1 MAKAIH
7 ITNPF
12 SKKIET
18 IFDFEKDETV
28 LDVAAKLYGDGNVD
42 FVVPTICIV
51 GDKPLLR
58 KEWGSYVPE
67 DSEVVSFVAVTG
79 ADWVIYVIIA
89 VVVSIAVS
97 LLMVV
102 TPPKMGS
109 IPEPDPVFTLRGQ
122 TNKVKLGDPIEDHY
136 GRVRIFP
143 SYAAISYNK
152 YIDNEQYL
160 YSLFCL
166 GQGEFEIENVF
177 VEDTNINNFDD
188 AEYVIYGPGET
199 VDLFRDN
206 VETSNEVA
214 GIEMFGPNEPEYD
227 SWIGPFAAGGPQ
239 SSSDIIEVDVVIPQG
254 LSFSNDEGGLDSRT
268 VTASFQYRQIDQNG
282 APVGNWL
289 VLSEFSKTLRTVTP
303 QRYTLTKVVPSG
315 RYEVRARRTNN
326 KDTNFRSQ
334 NTIKWESL
342 RAFLPNVGNYGD
354 VTLLAIRARASNNFN
369 DSSRSQINLFATRK
383 LPIWNGVQ
391 WSNPVATRSAVW
403 AMANIFRSIYGGN
416 ITEDKFFDL
425 DDFLLKDQQL
435 NAEGRTFDWTFDTRG
450 TVWED
455 AAMVCR
461 AVRGR
466 PLLRGSIITIALERS
481 KTIPTAVFG
490 PNNIVSGS
498 LEWDIKIYNQNEY
511 DGIEAEYVDP
521 ITWKSEVLVCALPD
535 SGADYLEPMKFPGI
549 TNRDIAFREGMYEES
564 KRRYNRENV
573 TFSTGLEG
581 HIPTWGDLILVQH
594 DLPKWGQGGR
604 LLALQGLVLQLDS
617 EVTFTTG
624 EVHQVVL
631 KDKTGAASGPHIVT
645 EVLGDPYKVQLQSS
659 IDLSVFD
666 FSETHERPIF
676 AFGVQNLEGKLLTV
690 LDVSTNGEEEI
701 SITGVNYDSRVFYYD
716 TQSPAP
722 PLPGPSVIDSWSL
735 PKVNGLGYS
744 LSNDASRVTILWN
757 AIRSA
762 RLFIVQWSD
771 NLTTY
776 IDSVEVTDNTLTLDV
791 PYTPMYIR
799 VAAVTDLGQGPWS
812 GVTLSQ
818 SATEA
823 AVPVLPSNVN
833 VVSGYGSLQV
843 YWDTQGGA
851 DFYEIS
857 AKPFANDTPSAD
869 ATSEI
874 NNYLLVGLGPNELI
888 YFRVRAVKTLTTGT
902 LLYSAWSTTV
912 GGTTN
917 VIIGQNYY
925 GPTEPPNPGGTAA
938 EGAIWFDTD
947 DGNRMYR
954 WDGTVWVDVQKV
966 LAADDF
972 GLGIRPIQIVSALPT
987 LPDGD
992 YPVGAQVTLSSD
1004 NYRLYR
1010 NDNDAW
1016 DYSVKTEQIDTSAIT
1031 TIKIADNAITN
1042 IKIIDGAVV
1051 AGKIATNAVVG
1062 ANIVNGAIVAGKLG
1076 VGAVGSGN
1084 IADSAVVAGKIADD
1098 AVVAANIVDGEIV
1111 AGKLGDSAVTAGSI
1125 ATDAVTAD
1133 KILANSIT
1141 AAKISTDAVTADKIE
1156 ANAVTAVK
1164 IEANAVTA
1172 DKIEANAVTAVKINT
1187 DAVTADKIAANSVTT
1202 SKLLVS
1208 GRGAALN
1215 ADPGCQDSSAWVRYP
1230 SSLSDATFTTITDGL
1245 VGNNVIRGS
1254 NRAWYNGADRLPFDP
1269 NKTYRVRAVAR
1280 RSSATANGTCY
1291 IGVALFDSSGN
1302 GIGGDGT
1309 QWFYVGGGGFL
1320 PGEDFTLRSGEFG
1333 FDTTKTFP
1341 ANARTMA
1348 PLIILSYNGTI
1359 GYMEAQDLRIEEK
1372 INGELI
1378 VDGAI
1383 TADKIAANAVT
1394 ADSIAANAVTASKI
1408 VAGSISA
1415 TKLTL
1420 GGTVNIVGTSNMT
1433 DEEYWTLLQGVDFT
1447 FITPTSPI
1455 IWNSERL
1462 AKLGGSYEPI
1472 IVSVGRPF
1480 EVEEGSS
1487 IRGRYKVYV
1496 NAGTLGYAWI
1506 DIQFSQFA
1514 DFSGPY
1520 AYAGFG
1526 DTLVP
1531 LNSVKQVDGKITVPA
1546 GYRYARARL
1555 VKYNGGPLVAYFGD
1569 VVIQRAVDT
1578 ALIVDGAIS
1587 ADKILANSITADKI
1601 LANSITADKILAGS
1615 ITASKLTLGGTTG
1628 NIVGTSNMT
1637 DEDYWTLSQGGPY
1650 SFEGLSA
1657 ADKITWNSTNVVRLG
1672 DSANLIVVNGKAFE
1686 VEPGDVISGRY
1697 KVYIA
1702 AGTAGV
1708 AYMDIMYSQYEDF
1721 TGTLTWGY
1729 FDNGYVPTG
1738 AIKSL
1743 ELKSTPVPD
1752 GYRFAKIRMVKSSNG
1767 PTRVYFGD
1775 TYFKKAVGTALIVD
1789 GAIVAGSIS
1798 AGAITAD
1805 AVGTNEIIADIANIS
1820 QGVIDQLIVTSI
1832 SAGDI
1837 TTGTIDTAVLTLSGT
1852 GGVIKSE
1859 DFDATALTGFR
1870 IQGNG
1875 NAQFNDVVMNNGV
1888 FHGRIEASQ
1897 IVVDDNVWLYRSD
1910 ALTKPAA
1917 PSILTS
1923 VSNAANNTVVGFLS
1937 WNALGS
1943 NTSNRMIK
1951 SPIQLQVSVNLSGSR
1966 SSGGIYRT
1974 AYMYVQQQINGGS
1987 WTTVETVQLTDSGGS
2002 ESYDYFAGTSI
2013 SVFSVNLT
2021 ASGSVNYRVNTY
2033 RVDSA
2038 TSSIAV
2044 LGSNW

>member
-18 IFDFEKDETV
+18 ILDFEKNETI
-28 LDVAAKLYGDGNVD
+28 LDVAAKFYGDGNVD

-58 KEWGSYVPE
+58 KEWESYVPE

-79 ADWVIYVIIA
+79 NPIVYIIIA

-122 TNKVKLGDPIEDHY
+122 TNKIKLGDPIEDHY

-177 VEDTNINNFDD
+177 VEDTNIDNFDD
-188 AEYVIYGPGET
+188 TEYVVYGPGET

-214 GIEMFGPNEPEYD
+214 GIELFGPNEPEYD
-227 SWIGPFAAGGPQ
+227 SWVGPFAAGGPQ

-254 LSFSNDEGGLDSRT
+254 LNYSNDEGGLDNRT
-268 VTASFQYRQIDQNG
+268 ISASFQYRQIDQNG
-282 APVGNWL
+282 DPVGSWL

-326 KDTNFRSQ
+326 KDTNFRAN
-334 NTIKWESL
+334 NTVKWESL

-383 LPIWNGVQ
+383 LPIWNGAQ

-416 ITEDKFFDL
+416 VTEDKFFDL

-549 TNRDIAFREGMYEES
+549 TNRDIAYREGMYEES

-604 LLALQGLVLQLDS
+604 LLAFQGLVLQLDS

-645 EVLGDPYKVQLQSS
+645 EVVGDPYKVELQSS

-666 FSETHERPIF
+666 FSSTHELPIF

-690 LDVSTNGEEEI
+690 VDVSTNGEEEI

-735 PKVNGLGYS
+735 PKINGLGYS

-776 IDSVEVTDNTLTLDV
+776 IDSVEVTENTLTLDV

-818 SATEA
+818 SDTEA

-843 YWDTQGGA
+843 YWDTQAGA

-874 NNYLLVGLGPNELI
+874 NNYLLVGLGDNELV

-902 LLYSAWSTTV
+902 LLYSAWSNTI

-917 VIIGQNYY
+917 VVIGQNYY
-925 GPTEPPNPGGTAA
+925 GPTEPPDPGGTAA

-954 WDGTVWVDVQKV
+954 WSGTAWVDVQKV
-966 LAADDF
+966 LEADDF
-972 GLGIRPIQIVSALPT
+972 GLGIRPIQIVSTLPALPDSDY
-987 LPDGD
+987 PDGS
-992 YPVGAQVTLSSD
+992 QVTLTSD
-1004 NYRLYR
+1004 DYRLYR
-1010 NDNDAW
+1010 NNGGTW
-1016 DYSVKTEQIDTSAIT
+1016 DYSVNTEQIDTSAIT
-1031 TIKIADNAITN
+1031 TIKIADNAITD
-1042 IKIIDGAVV
+1042 IKIIDNAVV
-1051 AGKIATNAVVG
+1051 AGKIATDAVVA

-1076 VGAVGSGN
+1076 N
-1084 IADSAVVAGKIADD
+1084 
-1098 AVVAANIVDGEIV
+1098 N
-1111 AGKLGDSAVTAGSI
+1111 AVTAGSI

-1141 AAKISTDAVTADKIE
+1141 ADKVA
-1156 ANAVTAVK
+1156 AN
-1164 IEANAVTA
+1164 
-1172 DKIEANAVTAVKINT
+1172 
-1187 DAVTADKIAANSVTT
+1187 AVTADKIAANAVTT
-1202 SKLLVS
+1202 NKLLVS

-1215 ADPGCQDSSAWVRYP
+1215 ADPGCQDSSAWAKYP
-1230 SSLSDATFTTITDGL
+1230 NSLSNAIFTTITDGL

-1269 NKTYRVRAVAR
+1269 NKTYRIRGVVR
-1280 RSSATANGTCY
+1280 RSSATTDGTCY
-1291 IGVALFDSSGN
+1291 LGVALFDASGN
-1302 GIGGDGT
+1302 NIAGVGT
-1309 QWFYVGGGGFL
+1309 QWFYAGGGSFI

-1333 FDTTKTFP
+1333 FDTTQTFP

-1359 GYMEAQDLRIEEK
+1359 GYMEAQDIRIEEK

-1383 TADKIAANAVT
+1383 TADKVAANAV
-1394 ADSIAANAVTASKI
+1394 
-1408 VAGSISA
+1408 
-1415 TKLTL
+1415 
-1420 GGTVNIVGTSNMT
+1420 
-1433 DEEYWTLLQGVDFT
+1433 
-1447 FITPTSPI
+1447 
-1455 IWNSERL
+1455 
-1462 AKLGGSYEPI
+1462 
-1472 IVSVGRPF
+1472 
-1480 EVEEGSS
+1480 
-1487 IRGRYKVYV
+1487 
-1496 NAGTLGYAWI
+1496 
-1506 DIQFSQFA
+1506 
-1514 DFSGPY
+1514 
-1520 AYAGFG
+1520 
-1526 DTLVP
+1526 
-1531 LNSVKQVDGKITVPA
+1531 
-1546 GYRYARARL
+1546 
-1555 VKYNGGPLVAYFGD
+1555 
-1569 VVIQRAVDT
+1569 
-1578 ALIVDGAIS
+1578 
-1587 ADKILANSITADKI
+1587 TADKI
-1601 LANSITADKILAGS
+1601 LANSVTADKILANSVTSDKILANS

-1628 NIVGTSNMT
+1628 NIVGTSNLT
-1637 DEDYWTLSQGGPY
+1637 DYPYWTLVQGTTLTFQNP
-1650 SFEGLSA
+1650 SNPIA
-1657 ADKITWNSTNVVRLG
+1657 WNSTKVAKLG
-1672 DSANLIVVNGKAFE
+1672 DSGNVIVVEGQTFE
-1686 VEPGDVISGRY
+1686 VEPGDVISARY
-1697 KVYIA
+1697 KVYINS
-1702 AGTAGV
+1702 GTSGV
-1708 AYMDIMYSQYEDF
+1708 AYMDVMYGQNENF
-1721 TGTLTWGY
+1721 TGTLSYGY
-1729 FDNGYVPTG
+1729 FSNGSVSYNVLTTVEG
-1738 AIKSL
+1738 KAL
-1743 ELKSTPVPD
+1743 PVPD
-1752 GYRFAKIRMVKSSNG
+1752 GYRFAKIRMVKLDNG
-1767 PTRVYFGD
+1767 PLRAYFGD
-1775 TYFKKAVGTALIVD
+1775 TYFKKAIDTRLIVD
-1789 GAIVAGSIS
+1789 GAIEASQIS

-1805 AVGTNEIIADIANIS
+1805 AIGTNEIVATLANLS
-1820 QGVIDQLIVTSI
+1820 QAVIDDLSVGSI

-1837 TTGTIDTAVLTLSGT
+1837 TTGTIDTAVFTLSGT
-1852 GGVIKSE
+1852 GGVIKSNNFVGGSAGFQIE
-1859 DFDATALTGFR
+1859 GSGTAEFS
-1870 IQGNG
+1870 
-1875 NAQFNDVVMNNGV
+1875 DVTVRGK
-1888 FHGRIEASQ
+1888 IESSK
-1897 IVVDDNVWLYRSD
+1897 IIVDDDLYLYKSD
-1910 ALTKPAA
+1910 ALTKPAKPTVFFTQLPESFNRVLGTVYTSGVYLYGRNA
-1917 PSILTS
+1917 VGSTTENRILTNS
-1923 VSNAANNTVVGFLS
+1923 AGNCTVDISAYASIPATDTG
-1937 WNALGS
+1937 GS
-1943 NTSNRMIK
+1943 N
-1951 SPIQLQVSVNLSGSR
+1951 VSIGTVTLVYTTD
-1966 SSGGIYRT
+1966 GG
-1974 AYMYVQQQINGGS
+1974 VS
-1987 WTTVETVQLTDSGGS
+1987 WTDLASLPIVFRAPVYIPREEDYEYAIIYMLNQTFQVPMSSSAVMRFAVRATQGFSRLTLQYITVH
-2002 ESYDYFAGTSI
+2002 I
-2013 SVFSVNLT
+2013 T
-2021 ASGSVNYRVNTY
+2021 AQ
-2033 RVDSA
+2033 
-2038 TSSIAV
+2038 
-2044 LGSNW
+2044 NWS

>member
-18 IFDFEKDETV
+18 IFDFEKNETV
-28 LDVAAKLYGDGNVD
+28 LDAAAKLYGDGNAD

-58 KEWGSYVPE
+58 KEWVSYIPE

-79 ADWVIYVIIA
+79 NPVVYIIIA

-152 YIDNEQYL
+152 YINNEQYL

-188 AEYVIYGPGET
+188 TEYVVYEPGET

-227 SWIGPFAAGGPQ
+227 SWVGPFAAGGPQ
-239 SSSDIIEVDVVIPQG
+239 SSSDIIEVDVIIPQG
-254 LSFSNDEGGLDSRT
+254 LNYSNDEGGLDSRT
-268 VTASFQYRQIDQNG
+268 ITASFQYRQIDQNG
-282 APVGNWL
+282 DPVGNWL
-289 VLSEFSKTLRTVTP
+289 VLSQFSKTLRTVTP

-326 KDTNFRSQ
+326 KDTNFRAN

-416 ITEDKFFDL
+416 VTEDKFFDL

-455 AAMVCR
+455 AATVCR

-549 TNRDIAFREGMYEES
+549 TNRDIAYREGMYEES

-604 LLALQGLVLQLDS
+604 LLAFQGLVLQLDS

-645 EVLGDPYKVQLQSS
+645 EVVGDPYKVELQSS

-666 FSETHERPIF
+666 FSSTHELPIF

-690 LDVSTNGEEEI
+690 VDVSTNGEEEI

-833 VVSGYGSLQV
+833 VVCGYGSLQV
-843 YWDTQGGA
+843 YWDTQAGA

-857 AKPFANDTPSAD
+857 AKPFENDTPSAD

-874 NNYLLVGLGPNELI
+874 NNYLLVGLGDTELI

-902 LLYSAWSTTV
+902 LLYSAWSNPV
-912 GGTTN
+912 EGTTN
-917 VIIGQNYY
+917 AVVGGNFY
-925 GPTEPPNPGGTAA
+925 GPTAPGDPGAVGTL
-938 EGAIWFDTD
+938 WFDTS
-947 DGNRMYR
+947 DGNRIYR
-954 WDGTVWVDVQKV
+954 WSGTAWVDVQKV
-966 LAADDF
+966 LEADDF
-972 GLGIRPIQIVSALPT
+972 GLGIRPIQIVSVLPT

-992 YPVGAQVTLSSD
+992 YPVGAQVTLSTD
-1004 NYRLYR
+1004 DYRLYR
-1010 NDNDAW
+1010 NNAGTW
-1016 DYSVKTEQIDTSAIT
+1016 DYSVNSTQIDDDAIT
-1031 TIKIADNAITN
+1031 T
-1042 IKIIDGAVV
+1042 
-1051 AGKIATNAVVG
+1051 
-1062 ANIVNGAIVAGKLG
+1062 
-1076 VGAVGSGN
+1076 
-1084 IADSAVVAGKIADD
+1084 
-1098 AVVAANIVDGEIV
+1098 
-1111 AGKLGDSAVTAGSI
+1111 
-1125 ATDAVTAD
+1125 
-1133 KILANSIT
+1133 
-1141 AAKISTDAVTADKIE
+1141 
-1156 ANAVTAVK
+1156 
-1164 IEANAVTA
+1164 
-1172 DKIEANAVTAVKINT
+1172 
-1187 DAVTADKIAANSVTT
+1187 
-1202 SKLLVS
+1202 
-1208 GRGAALN
+1208 
-1215 ADPGCQDSSAWVRYP
+1215 
-1230 SSLSDATFTTITDGL
+1230 
-1245 VGNNVIRGS
+1245 
-1254 NRAWYNGADRLPFDP
+1254 
-1269 NKTYRVRAVAR
+1269 
-1280 RSSATANGTCY
+1280 
-1291 IGVALFDSSGN
+1291 
-1302 GIGGDGT
+1302 
-1309 QWFYVGGGGFL
+1309 
-1320 PGEDFTLRSGEFG
+1320 
-1333 FDTTKTFP
+1333 
-1341 ANARTMA
+1341 
-1348 PLIILSYNGTI
+1348 
-1359 GYMEAQDLRIEEK
+1359 
-1372 INGELI
+1372 
-1378 VDGAI
+1378 
-1383 TADKIAANAVT
+1383 DKIAANAI
-1394 ADSIAANAVTASKI
+1394 IA
-1408 VAGSISA
+1408 
-1415 TKLTL
+1415 
-1420 GGTVNIVGTSNMT
+1420 
-1433 DEEYWTLLQGVDFT
+1433 
-1447 FITPTSPI
+1447 
-1455 IWNSERL
+1455 
-1462 AKLGGSYEPI
+1462 
-1472 IVSVGRPF
+1472 
-1480 EVEEGSS
+1480 
-1487 IRGRYKVYV
+1487 
-1496 NAGTLGYAWI
+1496 
-1506 DIQFSQFA
+1506 
-1514 DFSGPY
+1514 
-1520 AYAGFG
+1520 
-1526 DTLVP
+1526 
-1531 LNSVKQVDGKITVPA
+1531 GKI
-1546 GYRYARARL
+1546 
-1555 VKYNGGPLVAYFGD
+1555 
-1569 VVIQRAVDT
+1569 
-1578 ALIVDGAIS
+1578 
-1587 ADKILANSITADKI
+1587 
-1601 LANSITADKILAGS
+1601 
-1615 ITASKLTLGGTTG
+1615 
-1628 NIVGTSNMT
+1628 
-1637 DEDYWTLSQGGPY
+1637 E
-1650 SFEGLSA
+1650 
-1657 ADKITWNSTNVVRLG
+1657 
-1672 DSANLIVVNGKAFE
+1672 
-1686 VEPGDVISGRY
+1686 
-1697 KVYIA
+1697 
-1702 AGTAGV
+1702 
-1708 AYMDIMYSQYEDF
+1708 
-1721 TGTLTWGY
+1721 
-1729 FDNGYVPTG
+1729 
-1738 AIKSL
+1738 
-1743 ELKSTPVPD
+1743 
-1752 GYRFAKIRMVKSSNG
+1752 
-1767 PTRVYFGD
+1767 
-1775 TYFKKAVGTALIVD
+1775 
-1789 GAIVAGSIS
+1789 

-1805 AVGTNEIIADIANIS
+1805 AIGTNEIVASLANLS
-1820 QGVIDQLIVTSI
+1820 QAVIDDLSVGSI

-1837 TTGTIDTAVLTLSGT
+1837 TTGTIDSAVFNLNGT
-1852 GGVIKSE
+1852 GGVIKS
-1859 DFDATALTGFR
+1859 DNFNATNLTGFQIR
-1870 IQGNG
+1870 GNG
-1875 NAQFNDVVMNNGV
+1875 DAQFNDVVMNNGV
-1888 FHGRIEASQ
+1888 FHGRIEGSQ
-1897 IVVDDNVWLYRSD
+1897 IVVDNDVYLYRSD
-1910 ALTKPAA
+1910 ALTKPAVPTLYKHEIASYSRVSPVLTIYAWNA
-1917 PSILTS
+1917 PGATTENRFIKSSPTVFLTGS
-1923 VSNAANNTVVGFLS
+1923 CTGEGSNGFLLQRNLNGAGWVTIYTGQTLS
-1937 WNALGS
+1937 VRYRAGDGFDTASIGS
-1943 NTSNRMIK
+1943 LTYID
-1951 SPIQLQVSVNLSGSR
+1951 SVPGQSGT
-1966 SSGGIYRT
+1966 GYVQYRT
-1974 AYMYVQQQINGGS
+1974 YNNWEQ
-1987 WTTVETVQLTDSGGS
+1987 DSL
-2002 ESYDYFAGTSI
+2002 SI
-2013 SVFSVNLT
+2013 SLQ
-2021 ASGSVNYRVNTY
+2021 
-2033 RVDSA
+2033 
-2038 TSSIAV
+2038 I
-2044 LGSNW
+2044 SNW

>member
-18 IFDFEKDETV
+18 IFDFEKNETV
-28 LDVAAKLYGDGNVD
+28 LDAAAKLYGDGNAD

-58 KEWGSYVPE
+58 KEWVSYIPE

-79 ADWVIYVIIA
+79 NPVVYIIIA

-188 AEYVIYGPGET
+188 TEYVVYEPGET

-227 SWIGPFAAGGPQ
+227 SWVGPFAAGGPQ
-239 SSSDIIEVDVVIPQG
+239 SSSDIIEVDVIIPQG
-254 LSFSNDEGGLDSRT
+254 LNYSNDEGGLDSRT

-282 APVGNWL
+282 DPVGNWL

-326 KDTNFRSQ
+326 KDTNFRAN
-334 NTIKWESL
+334 NTVKWESL

-416 ITEDKFFDL
+416 VTEDKFFDL

-549 TNRDIAFREGMYEES
+549 TNRDIAYREGMYEES

-604 LLALQGLVLQLDS
+604 LLAFQGLVLQLDS

-645 EVLGDPYKVQLQSS
+645 EVVGDPYKVELQSP

-666 FSETHERPIF
+666 FSSTHELPIF

-690 LDVSTNGEEEI
+690 VDVSTNGEEEI

-823 AVPVLPSNVN
+823 AVPVLPSNVT

-843 YWDTQGGA
+843 YWDTQAGA

-857 AKPFANDTPSAD
+857 AKPFANDAPSAD
-869 ATSEI
+869 AISEI
-874 NNYLLVGLGPNELI
+874 NNYLLVGLGGNELI

-902 LLYSAWSTTV
+902 LLYSAWSNPV
-912 GGTTN
+912 EGTTN
-917 VIIGQNYY
+917 VVIGQNYY
-925 GPTEPPNPGGTAA
+925 GPTAPPDPGGVSA
-938 EGAIWFDTD
+938 EGAIWFDTN

-954 WDGTVWVDVQKV
+954 WSGSAWVDVQKV
-966 LAADDF
+966 LEADDF
-972 GLGIRPIQIVSALPT
+972 GLGIRPIQIVSALPI
-987 LPDGD
+987 LPDSD
-992 YPVGAQVTLSSD
+992 YPDGSQVTLTTD
-1004 NYRLYR
+1004 DYRLYR
-1010 NDNDAW
+1010 NNGGTW
-1016 DYSVKTEQIDTSAIT
+1016 DYSVNTEQIDNGAIT
-1031 TIKIADNAITN
+1031 TIKIEDDAITN

-1051 AGKIATNAVVG
+1051 AGKIA
-1062 ANIVNGAIVAGKLG
+1062 
-1076 VGAVGSGN
+1076 
-1084 IADSAVVAGKIADD
+1084 DD
-1098 AVVAANIVDGEIV
+1098 AVVAANIVNGEII

-1141 AAKISTDAVTADKIE
+1141 ATKIDA
-1156 ANAVTAVK
+1156 
-1164 IEANAVTA
+1164 
-1172 DKIEANAVTAVKINT
+1172 
-1187 DAVTADKIAANSVTT
+1187 DAVTADKIAANAVTT

-1215 ADPGCQDSSAWVRYP
+1215 ADPGCQDSSAWVKYP
-1230 SSLSDATFTTITDGL
+1230 NSLSNATFTTITDGL

-1254 NRAWYNGADRLPFDP
+1254 NRAWYNGDDRLPFDP
-1269 NKTYRVRAVAR
+1269 NKTYRIRGVVR
-1280 RSSATANGTCY
+1280 RSSATADGTCY
-1291 IGVALFDSSGN
+1291 LGVALFDSNGTNISGN
-1302 GIGGDGT
+1302 GT
-1309 QWFYVGGGGFL
+1309 QWFYAGGGSFL
-1320 PGEDFTLRSGEFG
+1320 PGTDFTLRSDEFG
-1333 FDTTKTFP
+1333 FDTTETFP

-1348 PLIILSYNGTI
+1348 PLIILSYNATT
-1359 GYMEAQDLRIEEK
+1359 GYMEAQDIRIEEK

-1383 TADKIAANAVT
+1383 TADKIEANAVT
-1394 ADSIAANAVTASKI
+1394 ADKIEANAV
-1408 VAGSISA
+1408 
-1415 TKLTL
+1415 
-1420 GGTVNIVGTSNMT
+1420 
-1433 DEEYWTLLQGVDFT
+1433 
-1447 FITPTSPI
+1447 
-1455 IWNSERL
+1455 
-1462 AKLGGSYEPI
+1462 
-1472 IVSVGRPF
+1472 
-1480 EVEEGSS
+1480 
-1487 IRGRYKVYV
+1487 
-1496 NAGTLGYAWI
+1496 
-1506 DIQFSQFA
+1506 
-1514 DFSGPY
+1514 
-1520 AYAGFG
+1520 
-1526 DTLVP
+1526 
-1531 LNSVKQVDGKITVPA
+1531 
-1546 GYRYARARL
+1546 
-1555 VKYNGGPLVAYFGD
+1555 
-1569 VVIQRAVDT
+1569 
-1578 ALIVDGAIS
+1578 
-1587 ADKILANSITADKI
+1587 TADKI
-1601 LANSITADKILAGS
+1601 LANSVTADKILANSVTADKIAANS

-1628 NIVGTSNMT
+1628 NIVGTSNLT
-1637 DEDYWTLSQGGPY
+1637 DYSYWTLVQGTNLTFQNP
-1650 SFEGLSA
+1650 SNPV
-1657 ADKITWNSTNVVRLG
+1657 TWNSTKVAKLG
-1672 DSANLIVVNGKAFE
+1672 DNANVIVVDGKTFE
-1686 VEPGDVISGRY
+1686 VEPGDVISARY
-1697 KVYIA
+1697 KAYINS
-1702 AGTAGV
+1702 GTAGTV
-1708 AYMDIMYSQYEDF
+1708 YMDIKYSQNEDF
-1721 TGTLTWGY
+1721 TGTLSYGY
-1729 FDNGYVPTG
+1729 FSNGYIPYNVLTTVEGKAAPVPT
-1738 AIKSL
+1738 
-1743 ELKSTPVPD
+1743 
-1752 GYRFAKIRMVKSSNG
+1752 GYRFAKIRMVKLDNG
-1767 PTRVYFGD
+1767 PLRAYFGD
-1775 TYFKKAVGTALIVD
+1775 TYFKKAIDTRLIVD
-1789 GAIVAGSIS
+1789 GAIEASQIS

-1805 AVGTNEIIADIANIS
+1805 AIGTNEIVASLANLS
-1820 QGVIDQLIVTSI
+1820 QAVIDDLSVGSI

-1837 TTGTIDTAVLTLSGT
+1837 TTGTIDSAVFNLNGT
-1852 GGVIKSE
+1852 GGVIKS
-1859 DFDATALTGFR
+1859 DNFNATNLTGFQIR
-1870 IQGNG
+1870 GNG
-1875 NAQFNDVVMNNGV
+1875 DAQFNDVVMNNGV
-1888 FHGRIEASQ
+1888 FHGRIEGSQ
-1897 IVVDDNVWLYRSD
+1897 IVVDNDVYLYRSD
-1910 ALTKPAA
+1910 ALTKPAVPTLYKHEIASFSRVSPVLTIYAWNA
-1917 PSILTS
+1917 PGATTENRFIKSSPKVVLTGS
-1923 VSNAANNTVVGFLS
+1923 CTGEGSNGFLLQRNLNGAGWVTIYTGQTLTVRYRAGDGFDEAS
-1937 WNALGS
+1937 IGS
-1943 NTSNRMIK
+1943 LTYID
-1951 SPIQLQVSVNLSGSR
+1951 SVPGQSGTEYVKYRTYNNWEQDNLSISL
-1966 SSGGIYRT
+1966 
-1974 AYMYVQQQINGGS
+1974 QI
-1987 WTTVETVQLTDSGGS
+1987 
-2002 ESYDYFAGTSI
+2002 
-2013 SVFSVNLT
+2013 
-2021 ASGSVNYRVNTY
+2021 
-2033 RVDSA
+2033 
-2038 TSSIAV
+2038 
-2044 LGSNW
+2044 SNW

>member
-18 IFDFEKDETV
+18 IFDFEKNETV
-28 LDVAAKLYGDGNVD
+28 LDAAAKLYGDGNAD
-42 FVVPTICIV
+42 FVVPTICII

-58 KEWGSYVPE
+58 KEWVSYIPE

-79 ADWVIYVIIA
+79 NPVVYIIIA

-188 AEYVIYGPGET
+188 TEYVVYEPGET

-227 SWIGPFAAGGPQ
+227 SWVGPFAAGGPQ
-239 SSSDIIEVDVVIPQG
+239 SSSDIIEVDVIIPQG
-254 LSFSNDEGGLDSRT
+254 LNYSNDEGGLDSRT

-282 APVGNWL
+282 DPVGNWL

-326 KDTNFRSQ
+326 KDTNFRAN
-334 NTIKWESL
+334 NTVKWESL

-416 ITEDKFFDL
+416 VTEDKFFDL

-455 AAMVCR
+455 AATVCR

-549 TNRDIAFREGMYEES
+549 TNRDIAYREGMYEES

-604 LLALQGLVLQLDS
+604 LLAFQGLVLQLDS

-645 EVLGDPYKVQLQSS
+645 EVVGDPYKVELQSP

-666 FSETHERPIF
+666 FSSTHELPIF

-690 LDVSTNGEEEI
+690 VDVSTNGEEEI

-771 NLTTY
+771 NVTTY

-843 YWDTQGGA
+843 YWDTQAGA

-857 AKPFANDTPSAD
+857 AKPFANDAPSAD
-869 ATSEI
+869 AISEI
-874 NNYLLVGLGPNELI
+874 NNYLLVGLGGNELI

-902 LLYSAWSTTV
+902 LLYSAWSNPV
-912 GGTTN
+912 EGTTN
-917 VIIGQNYY
+917 VVIGQNYY
-925 GPTEPPNPGGTAA
+925 GPTAPPDPGGVSA

-954 WDGTVWVDVQKV
+954 WSGSAWVDVQKV
-966 LAADDF
+966 LEADDF
-972 GLGIRPIQIVSALPT
+972 GLGIRPIQIVSALPI
-987 LPDGD
+987 LPDSD
-992 YPVGAQVTLSSD
+992 YPDGSQVTLTTD
-1004 NYRLYR
+1004 DYRLYR
-1010 NDNDAW
+1010 NNGGTW
-1016 DYSVKTEQIDTSAIT
+1016 DYSVNTEQIDDDAIT
-1031 TIKIADNAITN
+1031 SIKIEDNA
-1042 IKIIDGAVV
+1042 VS
-1051 AGKIATNAVVG
+1051 AG
-1062 ANIVNGAIVAGKLG
+1062 
-1076 VGAVGSGN
+1076 
-1084 IADSAVVAGKIADD
+1084 
-1098 AVVAANIVDGEIV
+1098 
-1111 AGKLGDSAVTAGSI
+1111 
-1125 ATDAVTAD
+1125 
-1133 KILANSIT
+1133 KILANS
-1141 AAKISTDAVTADKIE
+1141 
-1156 ANAVTAVK
+1156 
-1164 IEANAVTA
+1164 
-1172 DKIEANAVTAVKINT
+1172 
-1187 DAVTADKIAANSVTT
+1187 VTADKIAAN
-1202 SKLLVS
+1202 
-1208 GRGAALN
+1208 
-1215 ADPGCQDSSAWVRYP
+1215 
-1230 SSLSDATFTTITDGL
+1230 
-1245 VGNNVIRGS
+1245 
-1254 NRAWYNGADRLPFDP
+1254 
-1269 NKTYRVRAVAR
+1269 
-1280 RSSATANGTCY
+1280 
-1291 IGVALFDSSGN
+1291 
-1302 GIGGDGT
+1302 
-1309 QWFYVGGGGFL
+1309 
-1320 PGEDFTLRSGEFG
+1320 
-1333 FDTTKTFP
+1333 
-1341 ANARTMA
+1341 
-1348 PLIILSYNGTI
+1348 
-1359 GYMEAQDLRIEEK
+1359 
-1372 INGELI
+1372 
-1378 VDGAI
+1378 
-1383 TADKIAANAVT
+1383 
-1394 ADSIAANAVTASKI
+1394 
-1408 VAGSISA
+1408 
-1415 TKLTL
+1415 
-1420 GGTVNIVGTSNMT
+1420 
-1433 DEEYWTLLQGVDFT
+1433 
-1447 FITPTSPI
+1447 
-1455 IWNSERL
+1455 
-1462 AKLGGSYEPI
+1462 
-1472 IVSVGRPF
+1472 
-1480 EVEEGSS
+1480 
-1487 IRGRYKVYV
+1487 
-1496 NAGTLGYAWI
+1496 
-1506 DIQFSQFA
+1506 
-1514 DFSGPY
+1514 
-1520 AYAGFG
+1520 
-1526 DTLVP
+1526 
-1531 LNSVKQVDGKITVPA
+1531 
-1546 GYRYARARL
+1546 
-1555 VKYNGGPLVAYFGD
+1555 
-1569 VVIQRAVDT
+1569 
-1578 ALIVDGAIS
+1578 
-1587 ADKILANSITADKI
+1587 
-1601 LANSITADKILAGS
+1601 S

-1628 NIVGTSNMT
+1628 NIVGTSNLT
-1637 DEDYWTLSQGGPY
+1637 DYSYWTLKQGTNLT
-1650 SFEGLSA
+1650 FENPSNPV
-1657 ADKITWNSTNVVRLG
+1657 TWNSTKIAKLG
-1672 DSANLIVVNGKAFE
+1672 DNANVIVVDGKTFE
-1686 VEPGDVISGRY
+1686 VEPGDVISARY
-1697 KVYIA
+1697 KAYINS
-1702 AGTAGV
+1702 GTAGTV
-1708 AYMDIMYSQYEDF
+1708 YMDIKYSQNEDF
-1721 TGTLTWGY
+1721 TGTLSYGY
-1729 FDNGYVPTG
+1729 FSNGYIPYNVLTTVEGKAPPVPT
-1738 AIKSL
+1738 
-1743 ELKSTPVPD
+1743 
-1752 GYRFAKIRMVKSSNG
+1752 GYRFAKIRMVKLNNG
-1767 PTRVYFGD
+1767 PLRAYFGD
-1775 TYFKKAVGTALIVD
+1775 TYFKKAIDTRLIVD
-1789 GAIVAGSIS
+1789 GAIEASQIS

-1805 AVGTNEIIADIANIS
+1805 AIGTNEIVASLANLS
-1820 QGVIDQLIVTSI
+1820 QAVIDDLSVGSI

-1837 TTGTIDTAVLTLSGT
+1837 TTGTIDSAVFNLNGT
-1852 GGVIKSE
+1852 GGVIKS
-1859 DFDATALTGFR
+1859 DNFNATNLTGFQIR
-1870 IQGNG
+1870 GNG
-1875 NAQFNDVVMNNGV
+1875 DAQFNDVVMNNGV
-1888 FHGRIEASQ
+1888 FHGRIEGSQ
-1897 IVVDDNVWLYRSD
+1897 IVVDNDVYLYRSD
-1910 ALTKPAA
+1910 ALTKPAVPTLYKHEIASYSRVSPVLTIYAWNA
-1917 PSILTS
+1917 PGATTENRFIKSSPTVFLTGS
-1923 VSNAANNTVVGFLS
+1923 CTGEGSNGFLLQRNLNGAGWVTIYTGQTLTVRYRAGDGFDEAS
-1937 WNALGS
+1937 IGS
-1943 NTSNRMIK
+1943 LTYID
-1951 SPIQLQVSVNLSGSR
+1951 SVPGQSGT
-1966 SSGGIYRT
+1966 GYVKYRT
-1974 AYMYVQQQINGGS
+1974 YNNWEQ
-1987 WTTVETVQLTDSGGS
+1987 DSL
-2002 ESYDYFAGTSI
+2002 SI
-2013 SVFSVNLT
+2013 SLQ
-2021 ASGSVNYRVNTY
+2021 
-2033 RVDSA
+2033 
-2038 TSSIAV
+2038 I
-2044 LGSNW
+2044 SNW

>member
-79 ADWVIYVIIA
+79 ADWVIYVIISL
-89 VVVSIAVS
+89 VVSIAVS

-102 TPPKMGS
+102 TPPKMGA

-152 YIDNEQYL
+152 YINNEQYL

-254 LSFSNDEGGLDSRT
+254 LSFSNDKGGLDSRT

-303 QRYTLTKVVPSG
+303 QRYTLTKVVASG
-315 RYEVRARRTNN
+315 RYEVRARRTND

-874 NNYLLVGLGPNELI
+874 NNYLLVGLGDTELI
-888 YFRVRAVKTLTTGT
+888 YFRVRGVKTLTTGT
-902 LLYSAWSTTV
+902 LLYSAWSTPV

-917 VIIGQNYY
+917 VVIGQNYY

-954 WDGTVWVDVQKV
+954 WSGTAWVDVQKV

-1031 TIKIADNAITN
+1031 TIKIANNAITN
-1042 IKIIDGAVV
+1042 TKIIDGAVV
-1051 AGKIATNAVVG
+1051 AGKIANAAVV
-1062 ANIVNGAIVAGKLG
+1062 ADNIVNGAIVAGKLG
-1076 VGAVGSGN
+1076 VNAVVAGNIVDGAIVAGKLAVDAVGSGN
-1084 IADSAVVAGKIADD
+1084 IADNAVVAGNIAAN
-1098 AVVAANIVDGEIV
+1098 AVVAGNIVDGAIV
-1111 AGKLGDSAVTAGSI
+1111 AGKLGNNAVTAGSI
-1125 ATDAVTAD
+1125 AADAVTAD

-1141 AAKISTDAVTADKIE
+1141 ADKINANAVNADKIA

-1164 IEANAVTA
+1164 IQANAVNADKIAANAITAVKIEADAITTDKIEANAVNAGKIAANAVTA
-1172 DKIEANAVTAVKINT
+1172 DKIQANAVIADKIQANAITSVKIAT
-1187 DAVTADKIAANSVTT
+1187 DAVIADKIQANAVTT

-1215 ADPGCQDSSAWVRYP
+1215 ADPGCQDSSAWVKYS
-1230 SSLSDATFTTITDGL
+1230 SSLSNATFTTITDGL

-1291 IGVALFDSSGN
+1291 IGVALFDSSGTN
-1302 GIGGDGT
+1302 IVGDGS
-1309 QWFYVGGGGFL
+1309 QWFYIGGGSFL

-1348 PLIILSYNGTI
+1348 PLIILSYNATI

-1394 ADSIAANAVTASKI
+1394 ADSIAANAITAGKIAANSVTADKI
-1408 VAGSISA
+1408 LANAV
-1415 TKLTL
+1415 
-1420 GGTVNIVGTSNMT
+1420 TS
-1433 DEEYWTLLQGVDFT
+1433 
-1447 FITPTSPI
+1447 
-1455 IWNSERL
+1455 
-1462 AKLGGSYEPI
+1462 
-1472 IVSVGRPF
+1472 
-1480 EVEEGSS
+1480 
-1487 IRGRYKVYV
+1487 
-1496 NAGTLGYAWI
+1496 
-1506 DIQFSQFA
+1506 
-1514 DFSGPY
+1514 
-1520 AYAGFG
+1520 
-1526 DTLVP
+1526 
-1531 LNSVKQVDGKITVPA
+1531 
-1546 GYRYARARL
+1546 
-1555 VKYNGGPLVAYFGD
+1555 
-1569 VVIQRAVDT
+1569 
-1578 ALIVDGAIS
+1578 
-1587 ADKILANSITADKI
+1587 DKILANSITA
-1601 LANSITADKILAGS
+1601 T
-1615 ITASKLTLGGTTG
+1615 KLTLGGTTG

-1637 DEDYWTLSQGGPY
+1637 DEDYWTLVQGTDLTFANP
-1650 SFEGLSA
+1650 SNPV
-1657 ADKITWNSTNVVRLG
+1657 TWNSTRVVKLG
-1672 DSANLIVVNGKAFE
+1672 DNANVIVVDGKTFE
-1686 VEPGDVISGRY
+1686 VEPGDVISARY
-1697 KVYIA
+1697 KAYINS
-1702 AGTAGV
+1702 GTGGTV
-1708 AYMDIMYSQYEDF
+1708 YMDVVYSQNENF
-1721 TGTLTWGY
+1721 TGTLSYGY
-1729 FDNGYVPTG
+1729 FSNGQIAYNVLTTVEGKAPPVPT
-1738 AIKSL
+1738 
-1743 ELKSTPVPD
+1743 
-1752 GYRFAKIRMVKSSNG
+1752 GYRFAKIRMVKLNNG
-1767 PTRVYFGD
+1767 PLRAYFGD
-1775 TYFKKAVGTALIVD
+1775 TYFKKAIDTRLIVD

-1805 AVGTNEIIADIANIS
+1805 AVGTNEIIANIANIS
-1820 QGVIDQLIVTSI
+1820 QGVIDQLTVGSI

-1859 DFDATALTGFR
+1859 DFNATNLTGFR

-1888 FHGRIEASQ
+1888 FHGRIEGSQ
-1897 IVVDDNVWLYRSD
+1897 IVVDDDVYLYRSD
-1910 ALTKPAA
+1910 ALTKPAVPTLYNFA
-1917 PSILTS
+1917 IVGWTS
-1923 VSNAANNTVVGFLS
+1923 AGGYPRYSPVVTVYG
-1937 WNALGS
+1937 WNATGATTANRFIKTSPTVILAGNCNGEGGNEFYLQRNLNGAGWVTIHTGQAVTATVQQPDGNDYISIGS
-1943 NTSNRMIK
+1943 LNYIDTVPS
-1951 SPIQLQVSVNLSGSR
+1951 QSGT
-1966 SSGGIYRT
+1966 GYVQYRT
-1974 AYMYVQQQINGGS
+1974 YNPTRQDFI
-1987 WTTVETVQLTDSGGS
+1987 
-2002 ESYDYFAGTSI
+2002 SI
-2013 SVFSVNLT
+2013 SLQ
-2021 ASGSVNYRVNTY
+2021 A
-2033 RVDSA
+2033 
-2038 TSSIAV
+2038 
-2044 LGSNW
+2044 SNW